1 MFSGGKVWYF
11 IILCFRS
18 AEIIRLTMPIFV
30 WAFFNFMNKIYN
42 CSTKYPIMM
51 IHGMGFRDG
60 KIGYWGRI
68 PEILRKNGAD
78 VHFGFQ
84 DANGAIET
92 NCQTLKASLEKILAE
107 TGAEKVNIIAH
118 SKGGVEARYLIS
130 TMGMGGKIA
139 SVTTI
144 STCHNG
150 SRTMDKLMK
159 IPRPLLKMG
168 SKIFDFFQRIGGDK
182 NPDTYRCLEQL
193 TTAFMDGFNA
203 ENPDKQG
210 IFYQSYGFG
219 MKNACSDIFMSFPY
233 FMVKLLNDKSDGLLT
248 ADEVKWT
255 NFHGVFTGTGNR
267 GISHCD
273 EVDFRRRP
281 LSRKQPKNQ
290 YEISDITE
298 FYAEIVADLKSRG
311 L

>member
-1 MFSGGKVWYF
+1 
-11 IILCFRS
+11 
-18 AEIIRLTMPIFV
+18 
-30 WAFFNFMNKIYN
+30 
-42 CSTKYPIMM
+42 MM

-68 PEILRKNGAD
+68 PKVLRKYGAD
-78 VHFGFQ
+78 VHFGYQ
-84 DANGAIET
+84 DANGSVES

-130 TMGMGGKIA
+130 SMDMGEKIA

-144 STCHNG
+144 STSHNG
-150 SRTMDKLMK
+150 SETMDKLMK
-159 IPRPLLKMG
+159 IPKPLLKTG

-193 TTAFMDGFNA
+193 TTEFMKKFNE
-203 ENPDKQG
+203 ENPDKEG
-210 IFYQSYGFG
+210 IYYQSYGFK
-219 MKNACSDIFMSFPY
+219 MKKPFSDIFMAFPY
-233 FMVKLLNDKSDGLLT
+233 FMVKLLNDESDGMLT
-248 ADEVKWT
+248 PKEVKWT
-255 NFHGVFTGTGNR
+255 NFRGVFTGTGNR

-273 EVDFRRRP
+273 EVDLRRRP
-281 LSRKQPKNQ
+281 FSRKQPKNQ
-290 YEISDITE
+290 FDISDMTE
-298 FYAEIVADLKSRG
+298 FYAEITADLKSRG